1 MNQTDDQ
8 LIEMYIDSRN
18 KIDAIQALADKEIQP
33 HKMRMELIGK
43 LMMARFNDRGSTS
56 TKCDT
61 GTAFVEEKDSASLA
75 NPAAFFDFVVETES
89 WDLLEKRAAKLAV
102 RNYIQTKKELP
113 PGVNYTVRK
122 EVVFRKP
129 SAS

>member
-1 MNQTDDQ
+1 MSQTDDQ

-18 KIDAIQALADKEIQP
+18 KIDAIQAVADKAILP
-33 HKMRMELIGK
+33 HKQRMELIGT
-43 LMMARFNDRGSTS
+43 LMMSRFNERGSSS

-89 WDLLEKRAAKLAV
+89 WDLLEKRAAKLAI
-102 RNYIQTKKELP
+102 RNYVNTKKELP
-113 PGVNYTVRK
+113 PGVNYTIRK

-129 SAS
+129 SNT